1 MTIPNSRH
9 LNIVIVV
16 MKRLN
21 VQFFSHFC
29 LGKMPLN
36 MENFLDI
43 TFLVFECRTLEINV
57 SNFSVVCS

>member
-1 MTIPNSRH
+1 MAMLDIRL

-29 LGKMPLN
+29 LGRMPIN
-36 MENFLDI
+36 MENFFDI
-43 TFLVFECRTLEINV
+43 TLLVFECRT
-57 SNFSVVCS
+57 